1 MYTVSLQSNS
11 PAFKRTL
18 FLFFGLMGLAL
29 QPAEAIGQT
38 TSNTLRQTTDTTL
51 GQTIGTAMVQ
61 AVDSASV
68 HAPDTASIPIPSYDT
83 LTPFTSFNSFNSLS
97 TQTSLPGESAQPTHV
112 RVIVEISAGSN
123 EKWEVNSE
131 TGTLEWDY
139 KDGKPRV
146 IQYLPYPWNYGMIP
160 GTILPLEQGGDGDPL
175 DVILLG
181 QRAERGAIVE
191 GRVIGMVRMTDRG
204 EQDDKLL
211 AVRPD
216 GIFSAVYDVP
226 ELEGQFPGVLD
237 ITSIWLR
244 HYKGPDSDVQILGVM
259 GQAEA
264 LEQVY
269 QAARE

>member
-1 MYTVSLQSNS
+1 MHTASLQFNF
-11 PAFKRTL
+11 PVCKRTL
-18 FLFFGLMGLAL
+18 FLFFGLMGLAP
-29 QPAEAIGQT
+29 QPAEAIGHT
-38 TSNTLRQTTDTTL
+38 TSNTLRQTTDTT
-51 GQTIGTAMVQ
+51 A
-61 AVDSASV
+61 
-68 HAPDTASIPIPSYDT
+68 IPIPSYDT
-83 LTPFTSFNSFNSLS
+83 LTPFTSS
-97 TQTSLPGESAQPTHV
+97 TPFTPFPGDSAQPTHV

-123 EKWEVNSE
+123 EKWEVDSE
-131 TGTLEWDY
+131 TGILDWDY

-216 GIFSAVYDVP
+216 GIFSAIHGVS
-226 ELEGQFPGVLD
+226 ELEEQFPGVLE

-244 HYKGPDSDVQILGVM
+244 HYKGPDSDVQILGLM

-269 QAARE
+269 QAAQDSF

>member
-1 MYTVSLQSNS
+1 MHTASLQFNF
-11 PAFKRTL
+11 PVCKRTL
-18 FLFFGLMGLAL
+18 FLFFGLMGLAP

-38 TSNTLRQTTDTTL
+38 TDTT
-51 GQTIGTAMVQ
+51 A
-61 AVDSASV
+61 
-68 HAPDTASIPIPSYDT
+68 IPIPSYDT
-83 LTPFTSFNSFNSLS
+83 LTPFTSS
-97 TQTSLPGESAQPTHV
+97 TPFTPFPGDSAKPTHV

-123 EKWEVNSE
+123 EKWEVDSE
-131 TGTLEWDY
+131 TGILDWDY

-146 IQYLPYPWNYGMIP
+146 IQYLSYPWNYGMIP

-216 GIFSAVYDVP
+216 GIFSAIHGVS
-226 ELEGQFPGVLD
+226 ELEEQFPGVLE

-244 HYKGPDSDVQILGVM
+244 HYKGRDSNVQILGVM

-269 QAARE
+269 QAAQE

>member
-1 MYTVSLQSNS
+1 MHTASLQFNF
-11 PAFKRTL
+11 PVCKRTL
-18 FLFFGLMGLAL
+18 FLFFGLMGLAP

-38 TSNTLRQTTDTTL
+38 TSSTLRQTTDTT
-51 GQTIGTAMVQ
+51 A
-61 AVDSASV
+61 
-68 HAPDTASIPIPSYDT
+68 IPIPSYDT
-83 LTPFTSFNSFNSLS
+83 LTPFTPF
-97 TQTSLPGESAQPTHV
+97 PGDSAQPTHV

-123 EKWEVNSE
+123 EKWEVDSE
-131 TGTLEWDY
+131 TGILDWDY

-181 QRAERGAIVE
+181 QCAERGAIVE

-216 GIFSAVYDVP
+216 GIFSAIHGVS
-226 ELEGQFPGVLD
+226 ELEEQFPGVLE

-244 HYKGPDSDVQILGVM
+244 HYKGPDSDVQILGLM

-269 QAARE
+269 QAAQDSF

>member
-1 MYTVSLQSNS
+1 MHTASLQFNF
-11 PAFKRTL
+11 PVCKRTL
-18 FLFFGLMGLAL
+18 FLFFGLMGLAP

-38 TSNTLRQTTDTTL
+38 TDTT
-51 GQTIGTAMVQ
+51 A
-61 AVDSASV
+61 
-68 HAPDTASIPIPSYDT
+68 IPIPSYDT
-83 LTPFTSFNSFNSLS
+83 LTPFTSSTPFTPFTSF
-97 TQTSLPGESAQPTHV
+97 TPFPGDSSKPTHV

-123 EKWEVNSE
+123 EKWEVDSE
-131 TGTLEWDY
+131 TGILDWDY

-216 GIFSAVYDVP
+216 GIFSAIHGVS
-226 ELEGQFPGVLD
+226 ELEEQFPGVLE

-244 HYKGPDSDVQILGVM
+244 HYKGPDSNVQILGVM

-269 QAARE
+269 QAAQDSF

>member
-1 MYTVSLQSNS
+1 MHTASLQFNF
-11 PAFKRTL
+11 PVCKRTL
-18 FLFFGLMGLAL
+18 FLFFGLMGLAP
-29 QPAEAIGQT
+29 QPAEAIGHT
-38 TSNTLRQTTDTTL
+38 TSNTLRQTTDTT
-51 GQTIGTAMVQ
+51 A
-61 AVDSASV
+61 
-68 HAPDTASIPIPSYDT
+68 IPIPSYDT
-83 LTPFTSFNSFNSLS
+83 LTPFTSS
-97 TQTSLPGESAQPTHV
+97 TPFPGDSAKPTHV

-123 EKWEVNSE
+123 EKWEVDSE
-131 TGTLEWDY
+131 TGILDWDY

-216 GIFSAVYDVP
+216 GIFSAIHGVS
-226 ELEGQFPGVLD
+226 ELEEQFPGVLE

-244 HYKGPDSDVQILGVM
+244 HYKGPDSNVQILGVM

-269 QAARE
+269 QAAQDSF

>member
-1 MYTVSLQSNS
+1 MHTASLQFNF
-11 PAFKRTL
+11 PVCKRTL
-18 FLFFGLMGLAL
+18 FLFFGLMGLAP
-29 QPAEAIGQT
+29 QPAEAIGHT
-38 TSNTLRQTTDTTL
+38 TSNTLRQTTDTT
-51 GQTIGTAMVQ
+51 A
-61 AVDSASV
+61 
-68 HAPDTASIPIPSYDT
+68 IPIPSYDT
-83 LTPFTSFNSFNSLS
+83 LTPFTPF
-97 TQTSLPGESAQPTHV
+97 PGDSAQPTHV

-123 EKWEVNSE
+123 EKWEVDSE
-131 TGTLEWDY
+131 TGILDWDY

-181 QRAERGAIVE
+181 QCAERGAIVE

-216 GIFSAVYDVP
+216 GIFSAIHGVS
-226 ELEGQFPGVLD
+226 ELEEQFPGVLE

-244 HYKGPDSDVQILGVM
+244 HYKGPDSNVQIPGVM

-269 QAARE
+269 QAAQDSF

>member
-1 MYTVSLQSNS
+1 MHTASLQFNF
-11 PAFKRTL
+11 PVCKRTL
-18 FLFFGLMGLAL
+18 FLFFGLMVLAL
-29 QPAEAIGQT
+29 QPAEAIGHT
-38 TSNTLRQTTDTTL
+38 ISNTLRQTTDTT
-51 GQTIGTAMVQ
+51 A
-61 AVDSASV
+61 
-68 HAPDTASIPIPSYDT
+68 IPIPSYDT
-83 LTPFTSFNSFNSLS
+83 LTPFTSF
-97 TQTSLPGESAQPTHV
+97 PGDSAQPTHV

-123 EKWEVNSE
+123 EKWEVDSE
-131 TGTLEWDY
+131 TGILDWDY

-216 GIFSAVYDVP
+216 GIFSAIHGVS
-226 ELEGQFPGVLD
+226 ELEEQFPGVLE

-244 HYKGPDSDVQILGVM
+244 HYKGPDSNVQILGVM

-269 QAARE
+269 QAAQE